1 MNFDVKINQAH
12 LDFQNSKSAKED
24 KAGLKNGIKSA
35 PNIKVTSSTDF
46 YNKNGEILE
55 TLEQRIDDVLVR
67 TPVGHIRI
75 EKKLSNPKFM
85 KKLQKECEQYVR
97 ENPD

>member
-1 MNFDVKINQAH
+1 MNFDVKINRAH
-12 LDFQNSKSAKED
+12 IDFQNTKSAKED
-24 KAGLKNGIKSA
+24 KAGFKNGIKSA
-35 PNIKVTSSTDF
+35 SNIKVTSSTDF

-55 TLEQRIDDVLVR
+55 TLEQRIDDILVR

-85 KKLQKECEQYVR
+85 KKLQKECE
-97 ENPD
+97 

>member
-1 MNFDVKINQAH
+1 MNFDVKINQVQI
-12 LDFQNSKSAKED
+12 DFQQPKSAKED

-55 TLEQRIDDVLVR
+55 TLEQMIDDVLVR
-67 TPVGHIRI
+67 TPDAHIRI
-75 EKKLSNPKFM
+75 EKKLTSSKFM
-85 KKLQKECEQYVR
+85 KKLQKECE
-97 ENPD
+97 